1 MQRDAAEKPVLMNR
15 SAESD
20 SDRIAEGHPPAR
32 ILQIGNYP
40 PPVCGWAMQTKL
52 LVEEIHRRGNVCQ
65 VLNLND
71 SRRSLCAKLISVTEG
86 YDQVKK
92 QAQLQVAEDNIARTV
107 DWLLGAPA
115 SEGEELRRDWVH
127 VA

>member
-1 MQRDAAEKPVLMNR
+1 MNR

-20 SDRIAEGHPPAR
+20 SDRIAEGYPRAR

-52 LVEEIHRRGNVCQ
+52 LVEEIRRRGNLCQ

-86 YDQVKK
+86 YDQVKR
-92 QAQLQVAEDNIARTV
+92 QAQLQVTEDNIARTV
-107 DWLLGAPA
+107 DWLLGAPPA
-115 SEGEELRRDWVH
+115 RRKS
-127 VA
+127 

>member
-1 MQRDAAEKPVLMNR
+1 MNR

-20 SDRIAEGHPPAR
+20 SNRTAEGYPRAR

-40 PPVCGWAMQTKL
+40 PSVCGWAMQTKL
-52 LVEEIHRRGNVCQ
+52 LVEE
-65 VLNLND
+65 